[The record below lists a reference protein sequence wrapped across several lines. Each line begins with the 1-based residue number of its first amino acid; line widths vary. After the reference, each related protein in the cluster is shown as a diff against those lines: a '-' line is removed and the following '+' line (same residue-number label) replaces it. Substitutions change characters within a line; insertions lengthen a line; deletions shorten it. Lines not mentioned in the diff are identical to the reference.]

1 MFHGSKRL
9 HDDAL
14 LVGDDGR
21 LVLEPLKRRLFVVV
35 IVRLDI
41 GFPSVLRRSFK
52 RGGMFAEVAA
62 DGDNVQFHLF
72 AGVFFVLFE
81 VFKQGLNA
89 LFEHLEQIEE
99 DTGEEM
105 ELDVITLCC
114 DFSEH
119 ATATEAATEHDW
131 EADAEADE
139 DDNEEAALEW
149 LQDQTT
155 VIPHKKGIIVQ
166 SF

>member
-1 MFHGSKRL
+1 MKQTVNFT
-9 HDDAL
+9 DFVDAFRTHNRM
-14 LVGDDGR
+14 DQFSYDG
-21 LVLEPLKRRLFVVV
+21 LK
-35 IVRLDI
+35 
-41 GFPSVLRRSFK
+41 
-52 RGGMFAEVAA
+52 
-62 DGDNVQFHLF
+62 
-72 AGVFFVLFE
+72 
-81 VFKQGLNA
+81 A
-89 LFEHLEQIEE
+89 LFEHLEQYEE

-105 ELDVITLCC
+105 ELDVIALCC

-119 ATATEAATEHDW
+119 ATATEAATEHGW

-155 VIPHKKGIIVQ
+155 VIPHKKGVIVQ

>member
-1 MFHGSKRL
+1 MKQTVNSSDFV
-9 HDDAL
+9 DAFRTHNRMDQFSYE
-14 LVGDDGR
+14 G
-21 LVLEPLKRRLFVVV
+21 LK
-35 IVRLDI
+35 
-41 GFPSVLRRSFK
+41 
-52 RGGMFAEVAA
+52 
-62 DGDNVQFHLF
+62 
-72 AGVFFVLFE
+72 
-81 VFKQGLNA
+81 A
-89 LFEHLEQIEE
+89 LFEHLEQYEE
-99 DTGEEM
+99 DAGEET
-105 ELDVITLCC
+105 ELDVIALCC

-119 ATATEAATEHDW
+119 ATATEAATEHGW